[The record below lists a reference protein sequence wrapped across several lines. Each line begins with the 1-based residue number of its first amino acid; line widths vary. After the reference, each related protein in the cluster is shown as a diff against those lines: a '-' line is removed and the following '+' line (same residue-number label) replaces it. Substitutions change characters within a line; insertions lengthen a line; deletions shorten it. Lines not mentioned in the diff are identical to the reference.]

1 MFCKL
6 VFSGLILLTRI
17 RKGLMFDGLSDVIEN
32 FLVLLVKSPLVSS
45 DAKCISVCPHF
56 SLCLGF
62 QWLFD
67 VRMFINCWWDDYWW
81 ILVADLVVSF
91 GFEDWYWLPK
101 DCCMLKP
108 IGSFG
113 RNQQKEKW
121 RKTASAF
128 VHAWNNC
135 YKLQFDPP
143 SSLLLHYGPV
153 NWMIS
158 SI

>member
-62 QWLFD
+62 QCLFD
-67 VRMFINCWWDDYWW
+67 VRMFINC
-81 ILVADLVVSF
+81 
-91 GFEDWYWLPK
+91 
-101 DCCMLKP
+101 
-108 IGSFG
+108 
-113 RNQQKEKW
+113 
-121 RKTASAF
+121 
-128 VHAWNNC
+128 
-135 YKLQFDPP
+135 
-143 SSLLLHYGPV
+143 
-153 NWMIS
+153 
-158 SI
+158 